1 MKSFHSLASRV
12 AVAVPGIGLFAAVAF
27 LNIPALTTAFFSL
40 IAALCATEAV
50 TLFRPGSGMPM
61 KAAHAVMVAASSA
74 AVALLEPSLSIVLIL
89 FPGAVI
95 STVWVFIDGIDH
107 ARRKT
112 AGLMG
117 ISVALALG
125 FGLLARLRMD
135 FQSPWVMF
143 VPLLIC
149 WLGDS
154 LAYFAG
160 SSFGRHKMAP
170 SISPAKSWEG
180 FIAGI
185 AGAVGGAVLAGTVG
199 ADFPLV
205 MMIITGA
212 AGGIAA
218 VAGDLMESAMKRDA
232 GVKDTGSLLPGHGGF
247 LDRFDSILAVVPV
260 VWVLLFLF
268 SFEGFLT

>member
-1 MKSFHSLASRV
+1 MKLFNSLTVRLMV
-12 AVAVPGIGLFAAVAF
+12 AIPGMGLFVAIAF
-27 LNIPALTTAFFSL
+27 LDVPFLTITFFAL
-40 IAALCATEAV
+40 IAALCAMEAV
-50 TLFRPGSGMPM
+50 TLFRPGSGMTM
-61 KAAHAVMVAASSA
+61 KVVHAAMVSGSSV
-74 AVALLEPSLSIVLIL
+74 AVALLEPAISIVVIL
-89 FPGAVI
+89 LPGAI
-95 STVWVFIDGIDH
+95 IGAVWIIGDGINH

-112 AGLMG
+112 AGITG
-117 ISVALALG
+117 ISIALALG
-125 FGLLARLRMD
+125 FGLLARLRLD

-160 SSFGRHKMAP
+160 SAFGRHKMAP

-180 FIAGI
+180 FAAGI
-185 AGAVGGAVLAGTVG
+185 AGAVGGAILAGTVG
-199 ADFPLV
+199 AGFPLIV
-205 MMIITGA
+205 MAVIGA

-218 VAGDLMESAMKRDA
+218 VTGDLLESAMKRDA
-232 GVKDTGSLLPGHGGF
+232 GVKDSGTFLPGHGGF

-268 SFEGFLT
+268 RGILT